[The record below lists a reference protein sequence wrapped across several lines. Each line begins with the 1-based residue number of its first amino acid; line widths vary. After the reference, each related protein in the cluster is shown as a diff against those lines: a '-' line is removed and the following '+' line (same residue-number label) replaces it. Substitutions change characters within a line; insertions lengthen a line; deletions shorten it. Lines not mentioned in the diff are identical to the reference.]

1 MCYTSLCMSQSVAII
16 SAATALL
23 ALVLAIFGASWLN
36 QRNIE
41 RLLDARFETVLS
53 EIRRLDQ
60 RINSL
65 EHRLDRIERQL
76 EAVFKPVLPPPA

>member
-1 MCYTSLCMSQSVAII
+1 MSPGVVII

-23 ALVLAIFGASWLN
+23 ALVLAIFGASGLN

-65 EHRLDRIERQL
+65 EQRLDRIERQL
-76 EAVFKPVLPPPA
+76 EALFKPALPPRA